1 MKNKKQLPL
10 RKGVGIVLLNEFNQI
25 FVGKR
30 IDNPTYAWQMP
41 QGGIDEN
48 ENLHDAAKRE
58 LFEETSIKSTKLI
71 KELNYWLDYNLPS
84 YLLGKIWKGKFRGQ
98 TQKWFFMKFMGK
110 EDEININTKNPEFK
124 DWKWVNKKDL
134 VNIAVNFKIEIY
146 KNLKLEL
153 EKLNLD

>member
-1 MKNKKQLPL
+1 
-10 RKGVGIVLLNEFNQI
+10 
-25 FVGKR
+25 
-30 IDNPTYAWQMP
+30 
-41 QGGIDEN
+41 
-48 ENLHDAAKRE
+48 
-58 LFEETSIKSTKLI
+58 
-71 KELNYWLDYNLPS
+71 
-84 YLLGKIWKGKFRGQ
+84 
-98 TQKWFFMKFMGK
+98 MKFMGK